1 MDIDSARY
9 NGQSVSSVTFDEVD
23 DGAEFDGGRAPV
35 RQLRERAGLSFL
47 EANLFRHLR

>member
-9 NGQSVSSVTFDEVD
+9 NGQSVTFDEVD